1 MSAMYDNVSGYAAD
15 LRMRIKQLQI
25 FQSGIKGGI
34 SAIHRNGQ
42 TFFMVRVTENCKC
55 KTSYIAGR
63 NEKLIKPYANA
74 KYAKKVLPVLTAN
87 LNAAESFL
95 AQHTGLEETD
105 AAQTLDPAF
114 IPYCS
119 DIYIPKDQI
128 ISEWMQSKGPEV
140 PRYGGEPMVM
150 TARGDCVRS
159 KSEAIIANLLHANGL
174 AYLYEKP
181 LYLDNKYYAV
191 FPDFTILRL
200 RDMKEIYWEHFGMM
214 DDPDYLNSALKKIS
228 DYISNGMIPGKD
240 LVCTFESSQI
250 PLSSEDV
257 RIIIETM
264 LL

>member
-1 MSAMYDNVSGYAAD
+1 MSELYDSISSYSAD

-25 FQSGIKGGI
+25 NLSGTRGGI
-34 SAIHRNGQ
+34 SAIHRNGR
-42 TFFMVRVTENCKC
+42 TFFIVRVTENGKC

-95 AQHTGLEETD
+95 AQHTGLEELE
-105 AAQTLDPAF
+105 AAERFDPAF

-119 DIYIPKDQI
+119 DVYVPKDQI
-128 ISEWMQSKGPEV
+128 ILEWMQSKGPEV

-181 LYLDNKYYAV
+181 LYLDKKYYAV
-191 FPDFTILRL
+191 FPDFTVLRL

-214 DDPDYLNSALKKIS
+214 DDPDYLNTALKKIS
-228 DYISNGMIPGKD
+228 DYISNGMIPGRD
-240 LVCTFESSQI
+240 LICTFESSQI

-257 RIIIETM
+257 SKIIET
-264 LL
+264 LLL